1 MPQFDQGSFLN
12 QIFWFFLF
20 FINSYF
26 LITYF
31 FLPIISKNLKF
42 RKKKIINNQSKLSD
56 IQLENLQQQIYLNNS
71 FQKLSDHYNISL
83 KAINKNFLSE
93 IELTKDRLL
102 SKLTFH
108 KNLTNF
114 YINLAFYPKKFN

>member
-12 QIFWFFLF
+12 QVLWFFLV

-42 RKKKIINNQSKLSD
+42 RKKKISVNQKNLSD
-56 IQLENLQQQIYLNNS
+56 IQLENLQQQIFLNKT
-71 FQKLSDHYNISL
+71 FQNISDHYNISL
-83 KAINKNFLSE
+83 KKIGEESISQIRPLRDKVFNNVTFKNILVDFCA
-93 IELTKDRLL
+93 
-102 SKLTFH
+102 KLT
-108 KNLTNF
+108 
-114 YINLAFYPKKFN
+114 FYPKKFN